1 MVGDLVAAALAPF
14 SGIIS
19 GVLGLWIL
27 VCALAWMVGGRR
39 SVERLNASV
48 VGGALGLVGGILA
61 AALGAVA
68 GLLRGVVVA
77 GAPVALSAVLG
88 FARPRRVADPTGTP
102 LVGRVAADPGR
113 VAGLEALGP
122 GNHMTPAGVV
132 PGVHMVTVAMS
143 DAGKGQTIVN
153 YQIQH
158 QLTRTAQNLIVID
171 AKASAPLTAVARAYL
186 GPKDRLYVYSMH
198 SRDLA
203 SSSLRLFADPERLA
217 DVAYMLC
224 DESGLQDSHWND
236 KAAELIEAVARALT
250 ALRWQA
256 ERAAARFGGGAE
268 AAGPGEEEIT
278 ASLNEVHD
286 HVIDREKLAEL
297 RRLSPLVDNVADNEK
312 EWGYIRSTAA
322 RRLKPL
328 AARGLRRVFAAGED
342 TEQPDFG
349 PSPDGGRAVVIV
361 RPDPKS
367 AQRLGRYVS
376 AVLDVLYRLAAEGGD
391 AGGPGTKVIVDEA
404 ASYMR
409 IANLGE
415 YLDLGRESGVQLHY
429 VLQSATQLAARLK
442 DRDQAEHL
450 IGSTEVKAVGATG
463 DPKTAQTI
471 SRLSGRSTVHYR
483 GPVRKGH
490 ILGDWREKEKPN
502 VTEEEILA
510 QKKGEWTVQYAG
522 DALRLV
528 RVGKEHYHYRQ
539 AAGPREHEI
548 RGVVEGDHRAPGLLR
563 EHGQDSEK
571 EQGDGAE
578 PPEAPPPDD
587 EPELDW

>member
-1 MVGDLVAAALAPF
+1 MVGDLVGAALSPF
-14 SGIIS
+14 SGFIA
-19 GVLGLWIL
+19 GALALWIM
-27 VCALAWMVGGRR
+27 VCALVGMFGGKR
-39 SVERLNASV
+39 SVERLNARV
-48 VGGALGLVGGILA
+48 VGGVLGLFGGVLV
-61 AALGAVA
+61 AALGALA
-68 GLLRGVVVA
+68 GLLRFLVVA
-77 GAPVALSAVLG
+77 FVPVALAAVLG
-88 FARPRRVADPTGTP
+88 AVRPRRVADPTRTP
-102 LVGRVAADPGR
+102 LVERVGADPAR
-113 VAGLEALGP
+113 VPGLNSLGP
-122 GNHMTPAGVV
+122 GNHATPAGVV

-171 AKASAPLTAVARAYL
+171 AKASAPLTAVVKAYL
-186 GPKDRLYVYSMH
+186 RPADRLYVYTMH
-198 SRDLA
+198 SRDEE

-224 DESGLQDSHWND
+224 DEAGLQDSHWND

-250 ALRWQA
+250 GLRYQA
-256 ERAAARFGGGAE
+256 EMAAAALVGEAA

-286 HVIDREKLAEL
+286 HVADREKLAEL
-297 RRLSPLVDNVADNEK
+297 RRVSPLVDNVADNEK

-328 AARGLRRVFAAGED
+328 AVRGLRRVFAAGED

-349 PSPDGGRAVVIV
+349 PSADGGRTVVIV

-391 AGGPGTKVIVDEA
+391 AGGAGTKVVVDEA

-463 DPKTAQTI
+463 DPRTAQTI

-490 ILGDWREKEKPN
+490 VLGDWREKEKAN

-510 QKKGEWTVQYAG
+510 QRKGEWTVQYAG

-528 RVGKEHYHYRQ
+528 RVGKEHYHFTQ
-539 AAGPREHEI
+539 TAEPKEHEI

-563 EHGQDSEK
+563 SPGRDSEK
-571 EQGDGAE
+571 EDDGPE
-578 PPEAPPPDD
+578 PPESGPPDD